1 MLKLFFEKFWHGWE
15 LLEIKEVEMLRGKG
29 MCGDDKVRSLNS

>member
-15 LLEIKEVEMLRGKG
+15 LLEIKEVKMLGGKAWVG
-29 MCGDDKVRSLNS
+29 MTR